1 MILSAASWKMYAS
14 RELLRLK
21 RHLIQSQSFA
31 ISLSIRMK
39 YTGWNAKKLKLI
51 GCLLST
57 VRGKSMNALQSP
69 RMIRSFTSCSSYPS
83 NAPLLR
89 SINKIPRVL
98 VRLRLFAG
106 LIDVYL
112 ENLAISLSNPLMS
125 VIVATSLI
133 LLIALSTLKSLICYQ
148 QGLQNLIS

>member
-1 MILSAASWKMYAS
+1 MILSAASWKMYES

-57 VRGKSMNALQSP
+57 VRGKSMKDIAYFVAEK
-69 RMIRSFTSCSSYPS
+69 I
-83 NAPLLR
+83 APLEG
-89 SINKIPRVL
+89 IQ
-98 VRLRLFAG
+98 
-106 LIDVYL
+106 
-112 ENLAISLSNPLMS
+112 
-125 VIVATSLI
+125 
-133 LLIALSTLKSLICYQ
+133 STCTHFILKSYKEHGAILTDQPKPERLVITP
-148 QGLQNLIS
+148 